1 MADEFRAVP
10 EDDWQYIR
18 KAADRAGQLA
28 IIALLLVLL
37 LAAALI
43 RNGVLASWGDLFR
56 TEAAPGV
63 A

>member
-10 EDDWQYIR
+10 EDDWRHLRI
-18 KAADRAGQLA
+18 AADRTGTLA
-28 IIALLLVLL
+28 LIALLLVLL

-43 RNGVLASWGDLFR
+43 RNGTLTSWGDLFR